1 MSSAVF
7 SFLGAELVGVTVGEA
22 QNPRRAVPRAVRLT
36 FFRILLFYIILI
48 LLLGLNI
55 PYNSPL
61 LLTAATVS
69 AHSMN
74 ANASPFVV
82 AAKLALIPTLSSLIN
97 ACILIFTFSAAN
109 SDLYIATRT
118 LYSLS
123 IEHNAPSIFL
133 STDSRGVPIYAL
145 ALSSALCTIAYISV
159 DIGVFKTF
167 LYFISRKLHP
177 VCVLY
182 FFPNSMSICNF
193 PRPANSSS
201 SRQFS

>member
-7 SFLGAELVGVTVGEA
+7 SFLGAELVGVTAGEA
-22 QNPRRAVPRAVRLT
+22 QNPRRAIPRAVRLT

-61 LLTAATVS
+61 LLTAATAS
-69 AHSMN
+69 THSVN

-82 AAKLALIPTLSSLIN
+82 AAKLALIPTLPSLIN

-123 IEHNAPSIFL
+123 IEHNAPSIF
-133 STDSRGVPIYAL
+133 SRTDSRGVPIYAL
-145 ALSSALCTIAYISV
+145 GLSSTLCTIAYISV
-159 DIGVFKTF
+159 HIGAFQTF
-167 LYFISRKLHP
+167 QYFISRKKIIVPDPTGFLACLP
-177 VCVLY
+177 
-182 FFPNSMSICNF
+182 S
-193 PRPANSSS
+193 ADSSLS
-201 SRQFS
+201 